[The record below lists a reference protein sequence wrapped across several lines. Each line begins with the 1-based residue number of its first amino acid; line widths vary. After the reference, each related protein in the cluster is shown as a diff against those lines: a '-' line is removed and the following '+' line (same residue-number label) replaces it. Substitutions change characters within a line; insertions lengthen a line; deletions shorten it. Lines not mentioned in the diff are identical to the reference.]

1 MRYVGVA
8 FEFMPPKEKTG
19 VVHKTKMLPIIIGI
33 IGVIGVAATGTACLF
48 AWRRGRKKK
57 PPK

>member
-33 IGVIGVAATGTACLF
+33 IGVAASTAGLF